1 MYTLV
6 DEKSITHV
14 LDVDGL
20 RDKDTANPQR
30 LNRIQDVAISE
41 TMWADILNFVQVG
54 NDNQT
59 DRDAIVE
66 YIIKLATNNGTVIV
80 VDNQLY
86 QRIGMGESEIF
97 DWKRN
102 DIKFQNWSSAT
113 TIADVDI
120 LQRHKGLVEVL
131 SRENLYAFLDSG
143 KWDAT
148 FRNSYT
154 ALIEDSLAV
163 ERIQESLTNGYN
175 PFFRGTWPTTLAKF
189 YHWRAVDIGSRWV
202 QVIGGDMHS
211 TIYDPSV
218 KFGYLY
224 YTHRNVL
231 DKVTGNGTRC
241 VRPLLPV
248 PPVGD
253 EKSTYDRDV
262 TSTYVRDVTPEDI
275 INVPECRRAG
285 WLFQSSRCDPYS
297 ILSQRVHVTDD
308 DDDTREGSV
317 CRRWRYIG
325 RYPVFGPSGGSRVP
339 QQGIELTPESQNT
352 LRAAFPKLDMTNAHA
367 VISAIL
373 EEVKGA
379 EINGVRAI
387 SVRWDDVLRELGLIR
402 DNLNP
407 LDHIFISGLPGLPG
421 SYWRPTYSSTG
432 RLKGMDGKWYDC
444 DMKWV
449 TIGDKKMCPSTIETR
464 TMPHD
469 SVVIVWDTDMTNKS
483 FVTYMK
489 DYDAELQTNRA
500 RIIFHGIEPVA
511 YIYVPDETIRNVTSM
526 LKEFTNLTDTSR
538 TDLVRGKCMRVHE
551 TVCFLYS
558 DVQNITIECTFT
570 APVGIN
576 RNARDLELTFSSK
589 LELLIPSRATL
600 NVAHNNDMWTVRVDT
615 DLPNSVSD
623 IVDAI
628 PTVVDEVLGRK
639 NVTVRETVRVTS
651 PQVPSQKLCVTF
663 KSLHVP
669 TGSPKEKAV
678 TCANFY
684 YDIPD
689 MICNYACRYS
699 DITNSDLHRK
709 LTVIASSL
717 DTKGTRDAVMTGGIA
732 TVLSLAFMELSKLGE
747 TIFNAL
753 IEGLKDWI
761 QTWDFNPELVYQV
774 GESGFQ
780 ADQSIAS
787 GDDGFQADQEL
798 GELGDDEDTGIWGAI
813 TNMWDGAAN
822 AAVDASEEVAKAAAT
837 GAIDGAIAA
846 ADTMED
852 MANEGAGRTLN
863 MGFGFL
869 SEKFPAFNYQ
879 LGNMDEL
886 IEEYG
891 SIEAAEEAIAVGSED
906 LISAGEEFAE
916 IAASLMS
923 VTGVLFATLR
933 VRKWIKQQIIKSERD
948 MYEKLA
954 MWQETHRRHVFK
966 CRHKLEI
973 VNRKSYETLNDIL
986 QGSSTVALERVHNPK
1001 LRCRAH
1007 PKSKPCLR
1015 CSLLKVSR
1023 ATAVR
1028 WVNNALDGEHDVSQ
1042 SRRKL

>member
-6 DEKSITHV
+6 DDESTTTHV
-14 LDVDGL
+14 LDADGL
-20 RDKDTANPQR
+20 RDRDPSKPQR
-30 LNRIQDVAISE
+30 LQRIQDVAISK
-41 TMWADILNFVQVG
+41 TMWAGILNFIQVG

-59 DRDAIVE
+59 DRNAFVDYIINETDRNAFVE

-80 VDNQLY
+80 ADNQLY
-86 QRIGMGESEIF
+86 QRIGMGESELL
-97 DWKRN
+97 DWNRT
-102 DIKFQNWSSAT
+102 DIEFQNWSSAT

-120 LQRHKGLVEVL
+120 LQRHEGLVNAL
-131 SRENLYAFLDSG
+131 SREFLYKFLDSG

-148 FRNSYT
+148 FRTSYT

-202 QVIGGDMHS
+202 KVIGGDMPS

-224 YTHRNVL
+224 YTHHRNVL
-231 DKVTGNGTRC
+231 DRVKGNGTRC

-253 EKSTYDRDV
+253 DTSTYDRDV
-262 TSTYVRDVTPEDI
+262 TTRDI
-275 INVPECRRAG
+275 IDVPECRRAG
-285 WLFQSSRCDPYS
+285 WLFNSTRCDPYS
-297 ILSQRVHVTDD
+297 ILSQAVDVTDD
-308 DDDTREGSV
+308 DDEAREGSV

-339 QQGIELTPESQNT
+339 QQRIELTPESHDA
-352 LRAAFPKLDMTNAHA
+352 LLAAFPTLDTRNAHA
-367 VISAIL
+367 VISTIL
-373 EEVKGA
+373 EEA
-379 EINGVRAI
+379 TDTETNGVRAI
-387 SVRWDDVLRELGLIR
+387 SVKWDNVLRELGLIR

-407 LDHIFISGLPGLPG
+407 LDHIFISGLAGLPG

-432 RLKGMDGKWYDC
+432 RSKGTDGKWYDC

-449 TIGDKKMCPSTIETR
+449 AVGDKKMCPSTIETR

-469 SVVIVWDTDMTNKS
+469 SVVIVWDTNQTNAS
-483 FVTYMK
+483 FVSYLNTTY
-489 DYDAELQTNRA
+489 AESLQENRA
-500 RIIFHGIEPVA
+500 RIIFHGVEPVA
-511 YIYVPDETIRNVTSM
+511 YIYVPDDKIPNVTSM
-526 LKEFTNLTDTSR
+526 LNKFINLTDTSR
-538 TDLVRGKCMRVHE
+538 TDFVMGKCMRVHE

-558 DVQNITIECTFT
+558 DVQNIKIECTFT

-576 RNARDLELTFSSK
+576 RNVRDLELTFSSK

-600 NVAHNNDMWTVRVDT
+600 NVALSNDVWTVRVDT

-623 IVDAI
+623 VVDAI

-639 NVTVRETVRVTS
+639 NVTVGESVKVTS
-651 PQVPSQKLCVTF
+651 PQLPSQKLCVTF

-689 MICNYACRYS
+689 MTCNYACRYS
-699 DITNSDLHRK
+699 DITNSDLYRQ
-709 LTVIASSL
+709 LSVIRSSL
-717 DTKGTRDAVMTGGIA
+717 DTKGTRDAVMSGGIA
-732 TVLSLAFMELSKLGE
+732 TLLTLAFMGLSKLGE

-774 GESGFQ
+774 AESGF
-780 ADQSIAS
+780 D
-787 GDDGFQADQEL
+787 ADQEL
-798 GELGDDEDTGIWGAI
+798 GELVGDEDTGMWGAL
-813 TNMWDGAAN
+813 TNLWDGAAN
-822 AAVDASEEVAKAAAT
+822 AAIDASEEVAKASAT
-837 GAIDGAIAA
+837 AFVDGAIEL

-852 MANEGAGRTLN
+852 MVNETAGHRLN

-869 SEKFPAFNYQ
+869 SDKFPAFNYQ

-891 SIEAAEEAIAVGSED
+891 SVEAAEEAIAVGSEE
-906 LISAGEEFAE
+906 LITAGEEFAD
-916 IAASLMS
+916 IAALMMS
-923 VTGVLFATLR
+923 ATGILTATWR
-933 VRKWIKQQIIKSERD
+933 VRKWIKQQIIRSERD

-954 MWQETHRRHVFK
+954 MWQETHRKHLFK
-966 CRHKLEI
+966 CKSKLEL
-973 VNRKSYETLNDIL
+973 VNRKSYEALNEIL
-986 QGSSTVALERVHNPK
+986 QESSRVALERVHNPK
-1001 LRCRAH
+1001 LKCRAH
-1007 PKSKPCLR
+1007 PKSRPCLR

-1028 WVNNALDGEHDVSQ
+1028 WVNDALDGERIVSQ
-1042 SRRKL
+1042 TRRKL